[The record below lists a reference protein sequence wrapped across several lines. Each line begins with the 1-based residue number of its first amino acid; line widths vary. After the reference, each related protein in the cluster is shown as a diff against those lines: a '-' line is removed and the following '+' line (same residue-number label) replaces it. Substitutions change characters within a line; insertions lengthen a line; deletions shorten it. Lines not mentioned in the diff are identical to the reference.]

1 MEHTTTLISKKEIAN
16 GTMEFSF
23 KKPEGFSFR
32 AGQSVD
38 ITILNPSETDKEGD
52 TRAFSIAASPSEE
65 NIIIATR
72 IRDTAFKRV
81 LREGEEGLEVEIKG
95 PFGSFALHQNEA
107 RPAIFLAG
115 GIGITPFRSIIKD
128 ATERGLPHKLFL
140 FYSNRIS
147 EDAAYLKE
155 IEELAGQNS
164 NFTAVN
170 TMTSLEGADSW
181 EGETGYINMDMVS
194 KYVPQKEN
202 AVYYSAGPMAMVSS
216 MRKFLEES
224 GVSDDDIRTEEFAGY

>member
-1 MEHTTTLISKKEIAN
+1 MEYTTTLISKKEIAN

-23 KKPEGFSFR
+23 KKPDGFSFK

-38 ITILNPSETDKEGD
+38 ITIPNPPETDKEGD

-65 NIIIATR
+65 NIFIATR
-72 IRDTAFKRV
+72 MRDTAFKRV
-81 LREGEEGLEVEIKG
+81 LREADEGLEVEIKG
-95 PFGSFALHQNEA
+95 PFGSFTLHQNEA
-107 RPAIFLAG
+107 RPAIFLVG

-128 ATERGLPHKLFL
+128 ATERELPHKLFL
-140 FYSNRIS
+140 FYSNRTP
-147 EDAAYLKE
+147 EDAAYFKE
-155 IEELAGQNS
+155 LEALNGRNP
-164 NFTAVN
+164 NLTVVN
-170 TMTSLEGADSW
+170 TMTALDDADAW
-181 EGETGYINMDMVS
+181 EGERGYIDMDMVS